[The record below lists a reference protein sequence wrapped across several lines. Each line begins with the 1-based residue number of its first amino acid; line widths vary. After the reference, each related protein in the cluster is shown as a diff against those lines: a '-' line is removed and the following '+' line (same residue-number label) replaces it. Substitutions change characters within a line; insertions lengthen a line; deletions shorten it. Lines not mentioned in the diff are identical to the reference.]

1 MRQSKFYVFSVMAVL
16 TVVLLLSAGPADPAS
31 PASPQW
37 EYGTYEIIERTTG
50 RVQRTFSW
58 QTQKDSVSA
67 PEDKFRLFVKLGIR
81 CTRGTAHELMLWNH
95 VGKEGWE
102 FVTYQSDST
111 LEADRTM
118 TIFRRLR
125 K

>member
-1 MRQSKFYVFSVMAVL
+1 MRQSRFYVFSVMAVL

-37 EYGTYEIIERTTG
+37 EYGTYEIIEQTTG
-50 RVQRTFSW
+50 GVQRTFRW
-58 QTQKDSVSA
+58 HTQNDFVVA

-81 CTRGTAHELMLWNH
+81 CTRKTAHELMLWNH
-95 VGKEGWE
+95 VGKQGWE
-102 FVTYQSDST
+102 FVTYRSVST
-111 LEADRTM
+111 LEVNRTM

>member
-1 MRQSKFYVFSVMAVL
+1 MAVL

-37 EYGTYEIIERTTG
+37 EYGTYEIIEKTTG
-50 RVQRTFSW
+50 RVQRTFRW
-58 QTQKDSVSA
+58 HTQNDFVVA
-67 PEDKFRLFVKLGIR
+67 TEDKFRLFVKLGIR
-81 CTRGTAHELMLWNH
+81 CTKETAHELMLWNH
-95 VGKEGWE
+95 VGKQGWE
-102 FVTYQSDST
+102 FVTYRSVST
-111 LEADRTM
+111 LEANRTM